1 MNIVKRMNFKR
12 KLISYIV
19 IWSVVFG
26 SLLSYSPENRVLS
39 ATGVPEITLISP
51 LGGSVFEVSKV
62 EFTGKILDDLTT
74 PDKLVVKVFEQSD
87 VSEQPIDITNEGQLI
102 ITHMEQYLEFSFTKD
117 FSEGEHKISFIA
129 TDGDGFSSSLETSFT
144 VELSGNMIDVPVS
157 MDNSSNATAQA
168 SSIEGTDSKTTVKTA
183 VVSASATTENG
194 IRPYMA
200 KMYLIPPGSE
210 GEYRPDNAPQSYLP
224 AEDMTRVPLDYKI
237 LIDIRSADAFN
248 PSQPLVSFFVDSKGT
263 EKLVNTIELSGGIT
277 SYIYTF
283 TPENPKL
290 DAATTYSVYL
300 NPNILIPRFLKF
312 TTVSDN
318 YESYQFPADKG
329 NDVRDNDY
337 IHGPFSMVSNACAF
351 CHSTHNGNTLTLE
364 SRNTGSESD
373 NLCMACHDGTYGSPK
388 LEDTYNSNKHNQNSS
403 ASCTSCHNPHT
414 PGTKE
419 NPNSFHA
426 SEAEDADINPF
437 LTYKKASTAIGDVT
451 DSTLCFSCHN
461 GITKDDKGNIISNI
475 EQYYKNETYTGQ
487 SGHNITASVDS
498 GSMLDGQLP
507 CAECHETHGSSN
519 IKMLRSNLGNV
530 KLEDPKLLFK
540 SSSAEWVAEERSFCL
555 SCHKN
560 STEIYGNKSTFNL
573 VSDTT
578 GDPIQGHQEDDNVKN
593 TPCSSCHGGSDPEKA
608 TVEAAHA
615 PKKATHLQA
624 PINP

>member
-1 MNIVKRMNFKR
+1 MNFKR

-51 LGGSVFEVSKV
+51 VGGSVFEVSKV

-74 PDKLVVKVFEQSD
+74 PDKLLVKVFEQSN

-102 ITHMEQYLEFSFTKD
+102 ITPKEQYLEFSYIKD
-117 FSEGEHKISFIA
+117 FSEGEHKISFIG

-144 VELSGNMIDVPVS
+144 VELSGNMIESPVS
-157 MDNSSNATAQA
+157 IDNSSNATAQA
-168 SSIEGTDSKTTVKTA
+168 SSIEGIDSKTTVKTA
-183 VVSASATTENG
+183 VVSATATTENG

-210 GEYRPDNAPQSYLP
+210 GDYRPDNVPESYLP

-237 LIDIRSADAFN
+237 LIDIRSAEAFN
-248 PSQPLVSFFVDSKGT
+248 PSQPLVSFFGDSKGT
-263 EKLVNTIELSGGIT
+263 EKLVNSIELSGGIT
-277 SYIYTF
+277 SYVYTF

-290 DAATTYSVYL
+290 DTAKTYSVYL
-300 NPNILIPRFLKF
+300 NPNILTPRFLKF
-312 TTVSDN
+312 TTVSNN

-329 NDVRDNDY
+329 NEARDNDY
-337 IHGPFSMVSNACAF
+337 IHGPFSLVSNACSF

-426 SEAEDADINPF
+426 SKAEDADINPF
-437 LTYKKASTAIGDVT
+437 LTYKKVSTANGDVT

-461 GITKDDKGNIISNI
+461 GITKDEKGNIISNI
-475 EQYYKNETYTGQ
+475 EQYYKNEMYIGQ
-487 SGHNITASVDS
+487 SGHNITASNDS
-498 GSMLDGQLP
+498 GSMLNGQIP

-519 IKMLRSNLGNV
+519 IKMLRSNLGNA
-530 KLEDPKLLFK
+530 KLEDPKLLYK
-540 SSSAEWVAEERSFCL
+540 STSADWVAEERSFCL

-578 GDPIQGHQEDDNVKN
+578 GDPIQGHQEEDNVKN

-608 TVEAAHA
+608 AVEAAHA
-615 PKKATHLQA
+615 PKKGTHLQA

>member
-51 LGGSVFEVSKV
+51 VGGSVFEVSKV

-74 PDKLVVKVFEQSD
+74 PDKLLVKVFEQSN

-102 ITHMEQYLEFSFTKD
+102 ITPKEQYLEFSYIKD
-117 FSEGEHKISFIA
+117 FSEGEHKISFIG

-144 VELSGNMIDVPVS
+144 VELSGNMIESPVS
-157 MDNSSNATAQA
+157 IDNSSNATAQA
-168 SSIEGTDSKTTVKTA
+168 SSIEGIDSKTTVKTA
-183 VVSASATTENG
+183 VVSATATTENG

-210 GEYRPDNAPQSYLP
+210 GDYRPDNVPESYLP

-237 LIDIRSADAFN
+237 LIDIRSAEAFN
-248 PSQPLVSFFVDSKGT
+248 PSQPLVSFFGDSKGT
-263 EKLVNTIELSGGIT
+263 EKLVNSIELSGGIT
-277 SYIYTF
+277 SYVYTF

-290 DAATTYSVYL
+290 DTAKTYSVYL
-300 NPNILIPRFLKF
+300 NPNILTPRFLKF
-312 TTVSDN
+312 TTVSNN

-329 NDVRDNDY
+329 NEARDNDY
-337 IHGPFSMVSNACAF
+337 IHGPFSLVSNACSF

-426 SEAEDADINPF
+426 SKAEDADINPF
-437 LTYKKASTAIGDVT
+437 LTYKKVSTANGDVT

-461 GITKDDKGNIISNI
+461 GITKDEKGNIISNI
-475 EQYYKNETYTGQ
+475 EQYYKNEMYIGQ
-487 SGHNITASVDS
+487 SGHNITASNDS
-498 GSMLDGQLP
+498 GSMLNGQIP

-519 IKMLRSNLGNV
+519 IKMLRSNLGNA
-530 KLEDPKLLFK
+530 KLEDPKLLYK
-540 SSSAEWVAEERSFCL
+540 STSADWVAEERSFCL

-578 GDPIQGHQEDDNVKN
+578 GDPIQGHQEEDNVKN

-608 TVEAAHA
+608 AVEAAHA
-615 PKKATHLQA
+615 PKKGTHLQA